1 MFRRK
6 QSQYRQFAM
15 DADSSIDRQLTS
27 CQTARDMSRWGLSTH
42 FNYGYTPPSFR
53 SETHDLFA
61 GRRKDSDR
69 EFIFYTVTD
78 GFVLLTRKPQ
88 TTLHQVCSRPAIF
101 VARRL
106 SIRPRQ

>member
-53 SETHDLFA
+53 SETRDLFA

-69 EFIFYTVTD
+69 ECI
-78 GFVLLTRKPQ
+78 
-88 TTLHQVCSRPAIF
+88 
-101 VARRL
+101 
-106 SIRPRQ
+106 